1 MGLLFDER
9 RKDLMAKVL
18 PAMNRFLASRERS
31 SGEVIEQLKRKS
43 LCFEEDYD
51 LVLEILS
58 EDGLLDD
65 RRFVRNRA
73 EHRLD
78 GGYGPA
84 YIRNDLMKYSVPRE
98 ILQEVLAE
106 FDESD
111 YLEAAMVAVQ
121 KKERAAL
128 AKDDPERTMR
138 SALQYRGFT
147 YQQTEKAIRRW
158 NADDSEDA
166 GEEDSDE
173 F

>member
-9 RKDLMAKVL
+9 RKDLLVKVL

-31 SGEVIEQLKRKS
+31 SGEIIDQLKRKG
-43 LCFEEDYD
+43 LCFEEDYE
-51 LVLEILS
+51 LVLEMLT

-65 RRFVRNRA
+65 YRFVRNRVQ
-73 EHRLD
+73 HRLD

-84 YIRNDLMKYSVPRE
+84 YIRNDLMKFSVPRE
-98 ILQEVLAE
+98 ILQEVLEE
-106 FDESD
+106 FAESD

-138 SALQYRGFT
+138 NALQYRGFN

-158 NADDSEDA
+158 NADDSEES
-166 GEEDSDE
+166 EEDDE

>member
-9 RKDLMAKVL
+9 RKDLMVNVL
-18 PAMNRFLASRERS
+18 PAINRFLATRERS
-31 SGEVIEQLKRKS
+31 SGEIIDQLKRKG

-51 LVLEILS
+51 LVLEILT

-84 YIRNDLMKYSVPRE
+84 YIRNDLMKYSIPRD
-98 ILQEVLAE
+98 ILQEVLDE

-111 YLEAAMVAVQ
+111 YLEAAMVAVK
-121 KKERAAL
+121 KKERAVL
-128 AKDDPERTMR
+128 AKEDPEKSLRN
-138 SALQYRGFT
+138 ALQYRGFT

-158 NADDSEDA
+158 NADEADESEDTN
-166 GEEDSDE
+166 E
-173 F
+173 FRS

>member
-31 SGEVIEQLKRKS
+31 SGEVVDQLKRKS
-43 LCFEEDYD
+43 LCFEEDFD
-51 LVLEILS
+51 LVLEILT

-65 RRFVRNRA
+65 HRFVRNRIT
-73 EHRLD
+73 HRLD

-98 ILQEVLAE
+98 ILTEVLEE

-111 YLEAAMVAVQ
+111 YLEAAMIAVQ

-128 AKDDPERTMR
+128 AKEDPERTMR
-138 SALQYRGFT
+138 NALQYRGFS
-147 YQQTEKAIRRW
+147 YRQTEEAIRRW
-158 NADDSEDA
+158 NAEDESEDEGDIA
-166 GEEDSDE
+166 DE